1 MIYKTISVRD
11 QDQYKIVEV
20 VEKRVYLTVTEIFK
34 EELLSVVEQG
44 NLKIIVDLNQVDV
57 MNSSGLG
64 VLILLRDIL
73 KKRGGVVKL
82 TNLQPLLLDIFSRMK
97 LDILFQVYKSNE
109 EALVAEA

>member
-1 MIYKTISVRD
+1 MTYKTISVRD